1 MTMQIAGAKQ
11 ILTLLG
17 SVDWKTLLVTSANI
31 LDEDG
36 AERPQLPQTVM
47 DWSSWPDTELTTLEA
62 VDD

>member
-1 MTMQIAGAKQ
+1 MQIAGAKQ

-47 DWSSWPDTELTTLEA
+47 D
-62 VDD
+62 